1 MEFYL
6 SLLTLF
12 GFRIL
17 LGLSAYVVIL
27 TGQISMAQAGF
38 YALGAY
44 TAGAATSMWGWPI
57 GLAVLLGALV
67 GGGFGFLVGF
77 PALRVRGLFLV
88 IATLAFTEIVR
99 MVFLNLK
106 YTIRVGDRTVGP
118 DGAEGFRGITYYYQ
132 NGWSSLEIVAFTWA
146 FVLLTLLAFWLMDRS
161 RAGAVLRAVGEDEL
175 AASSVGINLTAAK
188 VSAMTAGGF
197 VAGLAGGLYAH
208 YASYVSQEDF
218 GVLLA
223 TFAIAYAL
231 IGGTGSVLGP
241 IAGVAFFSLLVDGL
255 RLLGDW
261 RNLLFG
267 LLIVVMMNLRPHGII
282 DVGLVRRLGFRFRPG
297 PTRADARANARD

>member
-27 TGQISMAQAGF
+27 TGQISLAQAGF

-44 TAGAATSMWGWPI
+44 TAGAASSMWGWPI
-57 GLAVLLGALV
+57 FPAILLGGLV
-67 GGGFGFLVGF
+67 GGLFGFLVGC

-106 YTIRVGDRTVGP
+106 YTIQIGDRTIGP
-118 DGAEGFRGITYYYQ
+118 AAAEGFRGITYYFQ
-132 NGWSSLEIVAFTWA
+132 NGWSSLQIVGFTWI
-146 FVLLTLLAFWLMDRS
+146 FVLAVLLAFWLMDRS

-188 VSAMTAGGF
+188 VAAMTAGGF
-197 VAGLAGGLYAH
+197 VAGLAGALYAH
-208 YASYVSQEDF
+208 YATYVSQEDF

-241 IAGVAFFSLLVDGL
+241 IAGVLFFSLLIDGL
-255 RLLGDW
+255 RFLGDW

-267 LLIVVMMNLRPHGII
+267 VLIVAMMNLRPHGII
-282 DVGLVRRLGFRFRPG
+282 DVGLVRRVASLLRPG
-297 PTRADARANARD
+297 GGRAYAGD

>member
-1 MEFYL
+1 MEFYF

-44 TAGAATSMWGWPI
+44 TAGAASSMWGWPI
-57 GLAVLLGALV
+57 FPAILLGGLV
-67 GGGFGFLVGF
+67 GGLFGLLVGF

-106 YTIRVGDRTVGP
+106 YTIRVGDRTIGP
-118 DGAEGFRGITYYYQ
+118 AAAEGFRGITYYFQ
-132 NGWSSLEIVAFTWA
+132 NGWSSLQIVAFTWL
-146 FVLLTLLAFWLMDRS
+146 FVLLVLLAFWLMDRS

-188 VSAMTAGGF
+188 VTAMTAGGF
-197 VAGLAGGLYAH
+197 VAGLAGALYAH
-208 YASYVSQEDF
+208 YATYVSQEDF

-241 IAGVAFFSLLVDGL
+241 IAGVLFFSLLIDGL
-255 RLLGDW
+255 RFLGDW

-267 LLIVVMMNLRPHGII
+267 VLIVAMMNLRPHGII
-282 DVGLVRRLGFRFRPG
+282 DVGLVRRVASLLRPAG
-297 PTRADARANARD
+297 GRAYAGD

>member
-27 TGQISMAQAGF
+27 TGQISLAQAGF

-44 TAGAATSMWGWPI
+44 TAGAASSMWGWPI
-57 GLAVLLGALV
+57 FPAILLGGLV
-67 GGGFGFLVGF
+67 GGLFGLLVGF

-106 YTIRVGDRTVGP
+106 YTIRVGDRTIGP
-118 DGAEGFRGITYYYQ
+118 AAAEGFRGITYYFQ
-132 NGWSSLEIVAFTWA
+132 NGWSSLQIVGFTWI
-146 FVLLTLLAFWLMDRS
+146 FVLAVLLIFWLMDRS

-188 VSAMTAGGF
+188 VTAMTAGGF
-197 VAGLAGGLYAH
+197 VAGLAGALYAH
-208 YASYVSQEDF
+208 YATYVSQEDF

-241 IAGVAFFSLLVDGL
+241 IAGVLFFSLLIDGL
-255 RLLGDW
+255 RFLGDW

-267 LLIVVMMNLRPHGII
+267 VLIVAMMNLRPHGII
-282 DVGLVRRLGFRFRPG
+282 DVGLVRRVASLLRPG
-297 PTRADARANARD
+297 GRKAYAGD

>member
-1 MEFYL
+1 MEFYW

-17 LGLSAYVVIL
+17 LGLSAYVVLL

-38 YALGAY
+38 YAIGAY
-44 TAGAATSMWGWPI
+44 TAGAASAIWGWPI
-57 GLAVLLGALV
+57 VPAIVFGALV
-67 GGGFGFLVGF
+67 GGVFGFLVGF

-88 IATLAFTEIVR
+88 IATLAFTEIIR

-106 YTIRVGDRTVGP
+106 YTIRVGERTIGP
-118 DGAEGFRGITYYYQ
+118 SGAEGFRGITHYFQ
-132 NGWSSLEIVAFTWA
+132 NGWSSLRIVAFTWA
-146 FVLLTLLAFWLMDRS
+146 FVLLVLALFWLVDRS

-175 AASSVGINLTAAK
+175 AASSVGISLTAVK

-197 VAGLAGGLYAH
+197 VAGLAGALYAH
-208 YASYVSQEDF
+208 YATYVSQEDF

-241 IAGVAFFSLLVDGL
+241 IAGVLFFSLLIDGL
-255 RLLGDW
+255 RFLGDW

-267 LLIVVMMNLRPHGII
+267 VLIVLMMNLRPHGIV
-282 DVGLVRRLGFRFRPG
+282 DVGLVHRLQRLRSPRR
-297 PTRADARANARD
+297 TAHARD

>member
-1 MEFYL
+1 MEFYFAL
-6 SLLTLF
+6 ATLF

-44 TAGAATSMWGWPI
+44 TAGAATALWGWPI
-57 GLAVLLGALV
+57 VPAVLLGAIV
-67 GGGFGFLVGF
+67 GAVFGFLVGF

-106 YTIRVGDRTVGP
+106 YTIRVGDRTIGP
-118 DGAEGFRGITYYYQ
+118 AAAEGFRGITYYFE
-132 NGWSSLEIVAFTWA
+132 NGWSSLQIAGFTWL
-146 FVLLTLLAFWLMDRS
+146 FVLAVLLAFWLMDRS
-161 RAGAVLRAVGEDEL
+161 RAGVVLRAVGEDEL

-188 VSAMTAGGF
+188 VSAMTLGGL
-197 VAGLAGGLYAH
+197 VAGLAGALYAH
-208 YASYVSQEDF
+208 YATYLSQEEF

-223 TFAIAYAL
+223 SFAVAYPL

-241 IAGVAFFSLLVDGL
+241 IAGVLFFSLLIDGL
-255 RLLGDW
+255 RFLGDW

-267 LLIVVMMNLRPHGII
+267 VLIVAMMNVRPHGII
-282 DVGLVRRLGFRFRPG
+282 DVRLVRRLAALLRPA
-297 PTRADARANARD
+297 PKRAYAGD

>member
-27 TGQISMAQAGF
+27 TGQISLAQAGF
-38 YALGAY
+38 YAIGAY
-44 TAGAATSMWGWPI
+44 TAGAATSIWGWPI
-57 GLAVLLGALV
+57 APAILLGAVV
-67 GGGFGFLVGF
+67 GGFFGFLVGF

-106 YTIRVGDRTVGP
+106 YTIRVGDRTIGP
-118 DGAEGFRGITYYYQ
+118 AGAEGFRGITYYFQ
-132 NGWSSLEIVAFTWA
+132 NGWSSLHIVSFTWC
-146 FVLLTLLAFWLMDRS
+146 FVLAVLLAFWLMDRS

-175 AASSVGINLTAAK
+175 AASSVGINLTTAK
-188 VSAMTAGGF
+188 VSAMAAGGF
-197 VAGLAGGLYAH
+197 VAGLAGALYAH
-208 YASYVSQEDF
+208 YATYVSQEDF

-223 TFAIAYAL
+223 TFAIAYPL
-231 IGGTGSVLGP
+231 VGGTGSVLGP
-241 IAGVAFFSLLVDGL
+241 VAGVLFFSLLIDGL
-255 RLLGDW
+255 RFLGDW

-267 LLIVVMMNLRPHGII
+267 ILILAMMNLRPHGLI
-282 DVGLVRRLGFRFRPG
+282 DVRLLRRLSLRTRRARP
-297 PTRADARANARD
+297 ASQA

>member
-57 GLAVLLGALV
+57 LPAVLLGALV
-67 GGGFGFLVGF
+67 GGVFGVLVGF

-106 YTIRVGDRTVGP
+106 YTVRIGERTIGP
-118 DGAEGFRGITYYYQ
+118 AAAEGFRGITYYYQ
-132 NGWSSLEIVAFTWA
+132 NGWSSLEIVAFTWV

-161 RAGAVLRAVGEDEL
+161 RAGAMLRAVGEDEL
-175 AASSVGINLTAAK
+175 AASSVGISLTTAK
-188 VSAMTAGGF
+188 VAAMAAGGL
-197 VAGLAGGLYAH
+197 VAGLAGALYAH
-208 YASYVSQEDF
+208 YATYVSQEDF

-231 IGGTGSVLGP
+231 VGGTGSVLGP
-241 IAGVAFFSLLVDGL
+241 ISGVCFFSLLIDGL
-255 RLLGDW
+255 RFLGDW

-267 LLIVVMMNLRPHGII
+267 VLIVAMMNLRPHGIV
-282 DVGLVRRLGFRFRPG
+282 DVGLVRGLAARLRRGR
-297 PTRADARANARD
+297 TTAHAAD

>member
-1 MEFYL
+1 MEFYF

-27 TGQISMAQAGF
+27 TGQISLAQAGF

-44 TAGAATSMWGWPI
+44 TAGAASSMWGWPI
-57 GLAVLLGALV
+57 FPAILLGGLV
-67 GGGFGFLVGF
+67 GGLFGFLVGF

-106 YTIRVGDRTVGP
+106 YTIRVGDRTIGP
-118 DGAEGFRGITYYYQ
+118 AAAEGFRGITYYFQ
-132 NGWSSLEIVAFTWA
+132 NGWSSLQIVAFTWL
-146 FVLLTLLAFWLMDRS
+146 FVLAVLLAFWLMDRS

-188 VSAMTAGGF
+188 VTAMTAGGF
-197 VAGLAGGLYAH
+197 VAGLAGALYAH
-208 YASYVSQEDF
+208 YATYVSQEDF

-241 IAGVAFFSLLVDGL
+241 IAGVLFFSLLIDGL
-255 RLLGDW
+255 RFLGDW

-267 LLIVVMMNLRPHGII
+267 VLIVAMMNLRPHGII
-282 DVGLVRRLGFRFRPG
+282 DVGLVRRVASLLRPAG
-297 PTRADARANARD
+297 GRAYAGD

>member
-1 MEFYL
+1 VEFYW

-27 TGQISMAQAGF
+27 TGQISLAQAGF

-44 TAGAATSMWGWPI
+44 TAGAASSMWGWPI
-57 GLAVLLGALV
+57 FPAILLGGLV
-67 GGGFGFLVGF
+67 GGLFGLLVGF

-106 YTIRVGDRTVGP
+106 YTIRIGDRTIGP
-118 DGAEGFRGITYYYQ
+118 SGAEGFRGITYYFQ
-132 NGWSSLEIVAFTWA
+132 NGWSSLQIVAFTWL
-146 FVLLTLLAFWLMDRS
+146 FVLLVLLAFWLMDRS

-188 VSAMTAGGF
+188 VTAMTAGGF
-197 VAGLAGGLYAH
+197 VAGLAGALYAH
-208 YASYVSQEDF
+208 YATYVSQEDF

-241 IAGVAFFSLLVDGL
+241 IAGVLFFSLLIDGL
-255 RLLGDW
+255 RFLGDW

-267 LLIVVMMNLRPHGII
+267 VLIVAMMNLRPHGII
-282 DVGLVRRLGFRFRPG
+282 DVGLVRRVASLLRPG
-297 PTRADARANARD
+297 GGRAYAGD

>member
-1 MEFYL
+1 MDFYV

-27 TGQISMAQAGF
+27 TGQISLAQAGF

-44 TAGAATSMWGWPI
+44 SAGQATALWGWPI
-57 GLAVLLGALV
+57 VPAILLGAVV
-67 GGGFGFLVGF
+67 GGFFGFLVGF

-106 YTIRVGDRTVGP
+106 YTVRVGDRTIGP
-118 DGAEGFRGITYYYQ
+118 AAGEGFRGITYYFEH
-132 NGWSSLEIVAFTWA
+132 GWSGLHILGFTWLFVA
-146 FVLLTLLAFWLMDRS
+146 AVLLGLWLMDRS

-188 VSAMTAGGF
+188 VSAMTLGGF
-197 VAGLAGGLYAH
+197 VAGMAGALYAH

-231 IGGTGSVLGP
+231 VGGAGSVLGP
-241 IAGVAFFSLLVDGL
+241 VAGVLFFSALIDGL
-255 RLLGDW
+255 RFLGDW

-267 LLIVVMMNLRPHGII
+267 VLIVAMMNLRPHGLI
-282 DVGLVRRLGFRFRPG
+282 DTGLVRRLASLRG
-297 PTRADARANARD
+297 RASGTA

>member
-1 MEFYL
+1 VEFYL

-27 TGQISMAQAGF
+27 TGQISLAQAGF

-44 TAGAATSMWGWPI
+44 TAGAASSMWGWPI
-57 GLAVLLGALV
+57 FPAILLGGLV
-67 GGGFGFLVGF
+67 GGLFGLLVGF

-106 YTIRVGDRTVGP
+106 YTIRVGDRTIGP
-118 DGAEGFRGITYYYQ
+118 AAAEGFRGITYYFQ
-132 NGWSSLEIVAFTWA
+132 NGWSSLQIVAFTWF
-146 FVLLTLLAFWLMDRS
+146 FVLVVLLAFWLMDRS

-188 VSAMTAGGF
+188 VAAMTAGGF
-197 VAGLAGGLYAH
+197 VAGLAGALYAH
-208 YASYVSQEDF
+208 YATYVSQEDF

-241 IAGVAFFSLLVDGL
+241 IAGVLFFSLLIDGL
-255 RLLGDW
+255 RFLGDW

-267 LLIVVMMNLRPHGII
+267 VLIVAMMNLRPHGII
-282 DVGLVRRLGFRFRPG
+282 DVGLVRRVASLLRPG
-297 PTRADARANARD
+297 GRKAYAGD

>member
-27 TGQISMAQAGF
+27 TGQISLAQAGF

-44 TAGAATSMWGWPI
+44 TAGAASSMWGWPI
-57 GLAVLLGALV
+57 FPAILLGGLV
-67 GGGFGFLVGF
+67 GGLFGLLVGF

-106 YTIRVGDRTVGP
+106 YTIRIGDRTIGP
-118 DGAEGFRGITYYYQ
+118 AAAEGFRGITYYFQ
-132 NGWSSLEIVAFTWA
+132 NGWSSLQIVGFTWI
-146 FVLLTLLAFWLMDRS
+146 FVLAVLLIFWLMDRS

-188 VSAMTAGGF
+188 VAAMTAGGF
-197 VAGLAGGLYAH
+197 VAGLAGALYAH
-208 YASYVSQEDF
+208 YATYVSQEDF

-241 IAGVAFFSLLVDGL
+241 IAGVLFFSLLIDGL
-255 RLLGDW
+255 RFLGDW

-267 LLIVVMMNLRPHGII
+267 VLIVAMMNLRPHGII
-282 DVGLVRRLGFRFRPG
+282 DVGLVRRVASLLRPG
-297 PTRADARANARD
+297 GRKAYAGD

>member
-27 TGQISMAQAGF
+27 TGQISLAQAGF

-57 GLAVLLGALV
+57 FPAILLGGLV
-67 GGGFGFLVGF
+67 GGLFGLLVGF

-106 YTIRVGDRTVGP
+106 YTIRVGDRTIGP
-118 DGAEGFRGITYYYQ
+118 AGAEGFRGITHYFQ
-132 NGWSSLEIVAFTWA
+132 NGWSSLQIVAFTWF
-146 FVLLTLLAFWLMDRS
+146 FVLVVLLAFWLVDRS

-188 VSAMTAGGF
+188 VTAMTAGGF
-197 VAGLAGGLYAH
+197 VAGLAGALYAH
-208 YASYVSQEDF
+208 YATYVSQEDF

-241 IAGVAFFSLLVDGL
+241 IAGVLFFSLLIDGL
-255 RLLGDW
+255 RFLGDW

-267 LLIVVMMNLRPHGII
+267 VLIVAMMNLRPHGII
-282 DVGLVRRLGFRFRPG
+282 DVGLVRRVRALLRPAG
-297 PTRADARANARD
+297 GRAYAGD

>member
-1 MEFYL
+1 MEFYM

-44 TAGAATSMWGWPI
+44 TAATATAIWGWPI
-57 GLAVLLGALV
+57 VPAILLGGLV
-67 GGGFGFLVGF
+67 GGLFGFLVGF

-106 YTIRVGDRTVGP
+106 YTIRVGDRTIGP
-118 DGAEGFRGITYYYQ
+118 AAAEGFRGITYYYE
-132 NGWSSLEIVAFTWA
+132 NGWSALQIMAFTWL
-146 FVLLTLLAFWLMDRS
+146 FVLAVLAGFWLMDRS

-175 AASSVGINLTAAK
+175 AAASVGINLTAAK
-188 VSAMTAGGF
+188 VAAMAAGGL
-197 VAGLAGGLYAH
+197 VAGLAGALYAH
-208 YASYVSQEDF
+208 YATYLSQEEF
-218 GVLLA
+218 GALLA
-223 TFAIAYAL
+223 TFAIAYPL
-231 IGGTGSVLGP
+231 VGGTGSVAGP
-241 IAGVAFFSLLVDGL
+241 IAGVLFFSLLIDGL
-255 RLLGDW
+255 RFLGDW

-267 LLIVVMMNLRPHGII
+267 VLIIAMMNLRPHGII
-282 DVGLVRRLGFRFRPG
+282 DVGLVRRL
-297 PTRADARANARD
+297 RALLHLRRERAYAGD

>member
-1 MEFYL
+1 VEFYL

-27 TGQISMAQAGF
+27 TGQVSLAQAGF
-38 YALGAY
+38 YAIGAY
-44 TAGAATSMWGWPI
+44 TAGAATAIWGWPI
-57 GLAVLLGALV
+57 IPAILLGGLV
-67 GGGFGFLVGF
+67 GGLFGFLVGF

-106 YTIRVGDRTVGP
+106 YTIRVGERTIGP
-118 DGAEGFRGITYYYQ
+118 AGAEGFRGITYYYQ
-132 NGWSSLEIVAFTWA
+132 HGWSSLHIASFTWC
-146 FVLLTLLAFWLMDRS
+146 FVLAVLLAFWLMDRS

-188 VSAMTAGGF
+188 VSAMAVGGF
-197 VAGLAGGLYAH
+197 VAGLAGALYAH
-208 YASYVSQEDF
+208 YATYVSQEDF

-223 TFAIAYAL
+223 SFAIAYPL
-231 IGGTGSVLGP
+231 VGGTGSVLGP
-241 IAGVAFFSLLVDGL
+241 VAGVLFFSLLIDGL
-255 RLLGDW
+255 RFLGDW

-267 LLIVVMMNLRPHGII
+267 VLIVAMMNLRPHGLI
-282 DVGLVRRLGFRFRPG
+282 DVGLLRRLARLGRRARPAN
-297 PTRADARANARD
+297 RA

>member
-1 MEFYL
+1 MDFYV

-27 TGQISMAQAGF
+27 TGQISLAQAGF

-44 TAGAATSMWGWPI
+44 SAGAATALWGWPI
-57 GLAVLLGALV
+57 VPAILLGAVV
-67 GGGFGFLVGF
+67 GGFFGFLVGF

-106 YTIRVGDRTVGP
+106 YTIRVGDRTIGP
-118 DGAEGFRGITYYYQ
+118 AAGEGFRGITYYFEH
-132 NGWSSLEIVAFTWA
+132 GWSGLHILGFTWLFVA
-146 FVLLTLLAFWLMDRS
+146 AVLLGLWLMDRS
-161 RAGAVLRAVGEDEL
+161 PAGAVLRAVGEDEL

-188 VSAMTAGGF
+188 VSAMTLGGF
-197 VAGLAGGLYAH
+197 VAGMAGALYAH

-223 TFAIAYAL
+223 TFAIAYPL
-231 IGGTGSVLGP
+231 VGGAGSVLGP
-241 IAGVAFFSLLVDGL
+241 VAGVLFFSALIDGL
-255 RLLGDW
+255 RFLGDW

-267 LLIVVMMNLRPHGII
+267 ILIVAMMNLRPHGLI
-282 DVGLVRRLGFRFRPG
+282 DAGLIRRLTALRG
-297 PTRADARANARD
+297 RARGTA

>member
-1 MEFYL
+1 MDFYL

-27 TGQISMAQAGF
+27 TGQISLAQAGF
-38 YALGAY
+38 YAIGAY
-44 TAGAATSMWGWPI
+44 TAGAATAIWGWPI
-57 GLAVLLGALV
+57 VPAILLGGLV
-67 GGGFGFLVGF
+67 GGLFGFLVGF

-99 MVFLNLK
+99 MVFLNLT
-106 YTIRVGDRTVGP
+106 YTIRVGERTIGP
-118 DGAEGFRGITYYYQ
+118 AGAEGFRGITYYYQ
-132 NGWSSLEIVAFTWA
+132 NGWSSLHIVSLTWC
-146 FVLLTLLAFWLMDRS
+146 FVLAVLLAFWLMDRS

-188 VSAMTAGGF
+188 VSAMAVGGF
-197 VAGLAGGLYAH
+197 VAGLAGALYAH
-208 YASYVSQEDF
+208 YATYVSQEDF

-223 TFAIAYAL
+223 SFAIAYAL

-241 IAGVAFFSLLVDGL
+241 VAGVLFFSLLIDGL
-255 RLLGDW
+255 RFLGDW

-267 LLIVVMMNLRPHGII
+267 ILIVAMMNLRPHGII
-282 DVGLVRRLGFRFRPG
+282 DVGLIRRLVGHLRSSRKTVYAG
-297 PTRADARANARD
+297 D

>member
-1 MEFYL
+1 MDFYI

-27 TGQISMAQAGF
+27 TGQISLAQAGF
-38 YALGAY
+38 YAIGAY
-44 TAGAATSMWGWPI
+44 SAGAATALWGWPI
-57 GLAVLLGALV
+57 VPAILLGAVV
-67 GGGFGFLVGF
+67 GGFFGFLVGF

-106 YTIRVGDRTVGP
+106 YTIRVGDRTIGP
-118 DGAEGFRGITYYYQ
+118 AAGEGFRGITYYFEH
-132 NGWSSLEIVAFTWA
+132 GWSGLHIMGFTWMFVA
-146 FVLLTLLAFWLMDRS
+146 AVLLGLWLMDRS

-188 VSAMTAGGF
+188 VSAMTLGGF
-197 VAGLAGGLYAH
+197 VAGMAGALYAH
-208 YASYVSQEDF
+208 YASYISQEDF

-231 IGGTGSVLGP
+231 VGGAGSVLGP
-241 IAGVAFFSLLVDGL
+241 VAGVLFFSALIDGL
-255 RLLGDW
+255 RFLGDW

-267 LLIVVMMNLRPHGII
+267 VLIVAMMNIRPHGLI
-282 DVGLVRRLGFRFRPG
+282 DAGLIRRLAALRH
-297 PTRADARANARD
+297 RAAGTA

>member
-1 MEFYL
+1 MDFYV

-27 TGQISMAQAGF
+27 TGQISLAQAGF

-44 TAGAATSMWGWPI
+44 SAGAATALWGWPI
-57 GLAVLLGALV
+57 VPAILLGAVV
-67 GGGFGFLVGF
+67 GGFFGFLVGF

-106 YTIRVGDRTVGP
+106 YTIRVGDRTIGP
-118 DGAEGFRGITYYYQ
+118 AAGEGFRGITYYFEH
-132 NGWSSLEIVAFTWA
+132 GWSGLHIMGFTWMFVA
-146 FVLLTLLAFWLMDRS
+146 AVLLGLWLMDRS

-188 VSAMTAGGF
+188 VSAMTLGGF
-197 VAGLAGGLYAH
+197 VAGMAGALYAH

-231 IGGTGSVLGP
+231 VGGAGSVLGP
-241 IAGVAFFSLLVDGL
+241 VAGVLFFSALIDGL
-255 RLLGDW
+255 RFLGDW

-267 LLIVVMMNLRPHGII
+267 ILIVAMMNLRPHGLI
-282 DVGLVRRLGFRFRPG
+282 DAGLIRRLASLRG
-297 PTRADARANARD
+297 RASGTA

>member
-1 MEFYL
+1 VEFYL

-12 GFRIL
+12 GFRVL

-38 YALGAY
+38 YAIGAY

-57 GLAVLLGALV
+57 MPAVMLGGLA
-67 GGGFGFLVGF
+67 GGLFGFLVGF

-106 YTIRVGDRTVGP
+106 YTIRVGERTIGP
-118 DGAEGFRGITYYYQ
+118 AGAEGFRGITYYYQ
-132 NGWSSLEIVAFTWA
+132 NGWTSWHIVAFTWL
-146 FVLLTLLAFWLMDRS
+146 FVVAVLLAFWLMDRS

-175 AASSVGINLTAAK
+175 AAASVGINLTTAK
-188 VSAMTAGGF
+188 VAAMTAGGL
-197 VAGLAGGLYAH
+197 VAGLAGALYAH
-208 YASYVSQEDF
+208 YATYVSQEDF

-231 IGGTGSVLGP
+231 IGGTGSVFGP
-241 IAGVAFFSLLVDGL
+241 IAGVLFFSLLIDGL
-255 RLLGDW
+255 RFLGDW

-267 LLIVVMMNLRPHGII
+267 VLIIAMMNLRPHGIV
-282 DVGLVRRLGFRFRPG
+282 DAGLMRRLALRLRPRG
-297 PTRADARANARD
+297 ATAYAGD

>member
-1 MEFYL
+1 MEFYT

-27 TGQISMAQAGF
+27 TGQVSMAQAGF

-44 TAGAATSMWGWPI
+44 TAGTATAIWGWPI
-57 GLAVLLGALV
+57 VPSVVL
-67 GGGFGFLVGF
+67 GGVIGGVFGFLVGF

-106 YTIRVGDRTVGP
+106 YTIRVGDRTIGP
-118 DGAEGFRGITYYYQ
+118 AAAEGFRGITFFYEH
-132 NGWSSLEIVAFTWA
+132 GWSPVQIAGFTWV
-146 FVLLTLLAFWLMDRS
+146 FVVVVLVAFWLMDRS
-161 RAGAVLRAVGEDEL
+161 RAGSVLRAVGEDEL
-175 AASSVGINLTAAK
+175 AAASVGINLTAAK
-188 VSAMTAGGF
+188 VSAMTVGGF

-208 YASYVSQEDF
+208 YATYLSQEEF

-223 TFAIAYAL
+223 SFAVAYPL
-231 IGGTGSVLGP
+231 IGGTANVLGP
-241 IAGVAFFSLLVDGL
+241 IAGVLFFGFLIEGL
-255 RLLGDW
+255 RFLGDW
-261 RNLLFG
+261 RNLFFG
-267 LLIVVMMNLRPHGII
+267 ILIVAMMNVRPHGII
-282 DVGLVRRLGFRFRPG
+282 DPALMRRLALRLRPG
-297 PTRADARANARD
+297 RKTAHARA

>member
-1 MEFYL
+1 MEFYF

-27 TGQISMAQAGF
+27 TGQISLAQAGF

-44 TAGAATSMWGWPI
+44 TAGAASSMWGWPI
-57 GLAVLLGALV
+57 FPAILLGGLV
-67 GGGFGFLVGF
+67 GGLFGLLVGF

-106 YTIRVGDRTVGP
+106 YTIRVGDRTIGP
-118 DGAEGFRGITYYYQ
+118 AAAEGFRGITYYFQ
-132 NGWSSLEIVAFTWA
+132 NGWSSLQIVGFTWI
-146 FVLLTLLAFWLMDRS
+146 FVLAVLLIFWLMDRS

-188 VSAMTAGGF
+188 VTAMTAGGF
-197 VAGLAGGLYAH
+197 VAGLAGALYAH
-208 YASYVSQEDF
+208 YATYVSQEDF

-241 IAGVAFFSLLVDGL
+241 IAGVLFFSLLIDGL
-255 RLLGDW
+255 RFLGDW

-267 LLIVVMMNLRPHGII
+267 VLIVAMMNLRPHGII
-282 DVGLVRRLGFRFRPG
+282 DVGLVRRVASLLRPG
-297 PTRADARANARD
+297 GGRAYAGD

>member
-1 MEFYL
+1 MEFYW

-38 YALGAY
+38 YAIGAY
-44 TAGAATSMWGWPI
+44 TAGAATAMWGWPI
-57 GLAVLLGALV
+57 VPAIVLGGLV

-88 IATLAFTEIVR
+88 IATLAFTEIIR
-99 MVFLNLK
+99 MVFLNLRV
-106 YTIRVGDRTVGP
+106 TIRVGERTIGP
-118 DGAEGFRGITYYYQ
+118 SGAEGFRGITYYFQ
-132 NGWSSLEIVAFTWA
+132 NGWTSVQIVAFTWM
-146 FVLLTLLAFWLMDRS
+146 FVLLVLAAFWLVDRS

-175 AASSVGINLTAAK
+175 AASSVGISLTAVK
-188 VSAMTAGGF
+188 VSAMTAGGL
-197 VAGLAGGLYAH
+197 VAGLAGALYAH
-208 YASYVSQEDF
+208 YATYVSQEDF

-241 IAGVAFFSLLVDGL
+241 IAGVLFFSLLIDGL
-255 RLLGDW
+255 RFLGDW

-267 LLIVVMMNLRPHGII
+267 VLIVLMMNLRPHGIV
-282 DVGLVRRLGFRFRPG
+282 DVGLVRRVARLGRP
-297 PTRADARANARD
+297 ARRPAHARD

>member
-1 MEFYL
+1 VEFYL

-27 TGQISMAQAGF
+27 TGQISLAQAGF
-38 YALGAY
+38 YAIGAY
-44 TAGAATSMWGWPI
+44 TAGAATAIWGWPI
-57 GLAVLLGALV
+57 VPAILLGGFV
-67 GGGFGFLVGF
+67 GGIFGFLVGF

-88 IATLAFTEIVR
+88 IATLAFTEMVR
-99 MVFLNLK
+99 MIFLNLK
-106 YTIRVGDRTVGP
+106 YTIRVGDRTIGP
-118 DGAEGFRGITYYYQ
+118 AAGEGFRGITYYFEH
-132 NGWSSLEIVAFTWA
+132 GWSPATIMLFTWLFA
-146 FVLLTLLAFWLMDRS
+146 AAVLVALWIMDRS

-197 VAGLAGGLYAH
+197 VAGLAGALYAH

-223 TFAIAYAL
+223 TFAIAYPL
-231 IGGTGSVLGP
+231 VGGTGSVLGP
-241 IAGVAFFSLLVDGL
+241 VAGVLFFSLLIDGL
-255 RLLGDW
+255 RFLGDW

-267 LLIVVMMNLRPHGII
+267 VLIIVMMNLRPHGIV
-282 DVGLVRRLGFRFRPG
+282 DVALIRRLGVWLRPRG
-297 PTRADARANARD
+297 KAAYAPD

>member
-44 TAGAATSMWGWPI
+44 TAGAASSMWGWPI
-57 GLAVLLGALV
+57 FPAIVLGGLA
-67 GGGFGFLVGF
+67 GGLFGFLVGF

-106 YTIRVGDRTVGP
+106 YTIPIGDRTIGP
-118 DGAEGFRGITYYYQ
+118 SGAEGFRGITYYFE
-132 NGWSSLEIVAFTWA
+132 NGWSSLQIVGFTWL
-146 FVLLTLLAFWLMDRS
+146 FVLAVLLAFWLMERCCAPSARTSS
-161 RAGAVLRAVGEDEL
+161 RPRAS
-175 AASSVGINLTAAK
+175 AST
-188 VSAMTAGGF
+188 
-197 VAGLAGGLYAH
+197 
-208 YASYVSQEDF
+208 
-218 GVLLA
+218 
-223 TFAIAYAL
+223 
-231 IGGTGSVLGP
+231 
-241 IAGVAFFSLLVDGL
+241 
-255 RLLGDW
+255 
-261 RNLLFG
+261 
-267 LLIVVMMNLRPHGII
+267 
-282 DVGLVRRLGFRFRPG
+282 
-297 PTRADARANARD
+297 

>member
-1 MEFYL
+1 MDFYV

-27 TGQISMAQAGF
+27 TGQISLAQAGF

-44 TAGAATSMWGWPI
+44 SAGAATALWGWPI
-57 GLAVLLGALV
+57 VPAILLGAVV
-67 GGGFGFLVGF
+67 GGFFGFLVGF

-106 YTIRVGDRTVGP
+106 YTVRVGDRTIGP
-118 DGAEGFRGITYYYQ
+118 AAGEGFRGITYYFEH
-132 NGWSSLEIVAFTWA
+132 GWSALHILGFTWLFVA
-146 FVLLTLLAFWLMDRS
+146 AVLLGLWLMDRS

-188 VSAMTAGGF
+188 VSAMTLGGF
-197 VAGLAGGLYAH
+197 VAGMAGALYAH

-231 IGGTGSVLGP
+231 VGGTGSVLGP
-241 IAGVAFFSLLVDGL
+241 VAGVLFFSLLIDGL
-255 RLLGDW
+255 RFLGDW

-267 LLIVVMMNLRPHGII
+267 VLIVAMMNLRPHGLV
-282 DVGLVRRLGFRFRPG
+282 DAGLVRRLAGLRR
-297 PTRADARANARD
+297 RASAGA

>member
-1 MEFYL
+1 VEFYL

-44 TAGAATSMWGWPI
+44 AAGAATALWGWP
-57 GLAVLLGALV
+57 LVPAVLLGGLV
-67 GGGFGFLVGF
+67 GGVFGFLVGL

-106 YTIRVGDRTVGP
+106 YTVRVGDRTIGP
-118 DGAEGFRGITYYYQ
+118 AGAEGFRGITYYYQ
-132 NGWSSLEIVAFTWA
+132 NGWSSLGIVSFTWL
-146 FVLLTLLAFWLMDRS
+146 FVLLVLTGFWLMDRS

-175 AASSVGINLTAAK
+175 AASSVGINLTAVK
-188 VSAMTAGGF
+188 VAAMTAGGL

-208 YASYVSQEDF
+208 YATYISQEDF
-218 GVLLA
+218 GALLA

-241 IAGVAFFSLLVDGL
+241 IAGVLFFSALIDGL
-255 RLLGDW
+255 RFLGDW

-267 LLIVVMMNLRPHGII
+267 VLIVLMMNLRPHGIV
-282 DVGLVRRLGFRFRPG
+282 DVGLVRRLGGRRGARRP
-297 PTRADARANARD
+297 TVYAAD

>member
-6 SLLTLF
+6 SLLTFF

-44 TAGAATSMWGWPI
+44 TAGAATAVWGWSIVP
-57 GLAVLLGALV
+57 AVLLGAAV
-67 GGGFGFLVGF
+67 GGLFGFLVGF

-99 MVFLNLK
+99 MAFLNLR
-106 YTIRVGDRTVGP
+106 YTIRVGERTVGP
-118 DGAEGFRGITYYYQ
+118 AGAEGFRGITHYFQ
-132 NGWSSLEIVAFTWA
+132 NGWTSGQIVAFTWV
-146 FVLLTLLAFWLMDRS
+146 FVALVLVAFWLMYRS

-175 AASSVGINLTAAK
+175 AAASAGISLTAVK
-188 VSAMTAGGF
+188 VAAMTAGGF
-197 VAGLAGGLYAH
+197 VAGLAGALYAH
-208 YASYVSQEDF
+208 YATYVSQEDF

-231 IGGTGSVLGP
+231 IGGTGSVVGP
-241 IAGVAFFSLLVDGL
+241 IAGVVFFSLLIDGL
-255 RLLGDW
+255 RFLGDW

-267 LLIVVMMNLRPHGII
+267 VLIVLMMNLRPHGIV
-282 DVGLVRRLGFRFRPG
+282 DVGLVRRLTPRLRP
-297 PTRADARANARD
+297 RATVA

>member
-1 MEFYL
+1 MEYYF

-27 TGQISMAQAGF
+27 TGQISLAQAGF
-38 YALGAY
+38 YAIGAY
-44 TAGAATSMWGWPI
+44 TAGAATAIWGWPI
-57 GLAVLLGALV
+57 VPAILLGALV
-67 GGGFGFLVGF
+67 GGIFGFLVGF

-106 YTIRVGDRTVGP
+106 YTIRVGDRTIGP
-118 DGAEGFRGITYYYQ
+118 AAGEGFRGITYYFE
-132 NGWSSLEIVAFTWA
+132 NGWSSLKIMAFTWL
-146 FVLLTLLAFWLMDRS
+146 FVLAVLLALWIMDRS

-175 AASSVGINLTAAK
+175 AASSVGINLTAVK

-197 VAGLAGGLYAH
+197 VAGMAGALYAH

-223 TFAIAYAL
+223 TFAIAYPL
-231 IGGTGSVLGP
+231 VGGTGSVLGP
-241 IAGVAFFSLLVDGL
+241 VAGVLFFSLLVDGL
-255 RLLGDW
+255 RFLGDW

-267 LLIVVMMNLRPHGII
+267 VLIVAMMNLRPHGIV
-282 DVGLVRRLGFRFRPG
+282 DVGLIRRLALRLRPRG
-297 PTRADARANARD
+297 KAAYAGD

>member
-1 MEFYL
+1 VEFYL

-27 TGQISMAQAGF
+27 TGQISLAQAGF

-44 TAGAATSMWGWPI
+44 TAGAASSMWGWPI
-57 GLAVLLGALV
+57 FPAILLGGLV
-67 GGGFGFLVGF
+67 GGLFGLLVGF

-106 YTIRVGDRTVGP
+106 YTIRIGDRTIGP
-118 DGAEGFRGITYYYQ
+118 AAAEGFRGITYYFQ
-132 NGWSSLEIVAFTWA
+132 NGWSSLQIVAFTWF
-146 FVLLTLLAFWLMDRS
+146 FVLVVLLAFWLMDRS

-188 VSAMTAGGF
+188 VAAMTAGGF
-197 VAGLAGGLYAH
+197 VAGLAGALYAH
-208 YASYVSQEDF
+208 YATYVSQEDF

-241 IAGVAFFSLLVDGL
+241 IAGVLFFSLLIDGL
-255 RLLGDW
+255 RFLGDW

-267 LLIVVMMNLRPHGII
+267 VLIVAMMNLRPHGII
-282 DVGLVRRLGFRFRPG
+282 DVGLVRRVASLLRPG
-297 PTRADARANARD
+297 GRKAYAGD

>member
-27 TGQISMAQAGF
+27 TGQISLAQAGF
-38 YALGAY
+38 YAIGAY
-44 TAGAATSMWGWPI
+44 TAGAATALWGWPI
-57 GLAVLLGALV
+57 VPAVLLGGLV
-67 GGGFGFLVGF
+67 GGVFGFLVGF

-106 YTIRVGDRTVGP
+106 HTIRVGDRTVGP
-118 DGAEGFRGITYYYQ
+118 AAGEGFRGITYYFE
-132 NGWSSLEIVAFTWA
+132 NGWSSFHIMAFTWA
-146 FVLLTLLAFWLMDRS
+146 FVLAVLMALWLMDRS

-175 AASSVGINLTAAK
+175 AASSVGINLTTAK
-188 VSAMTAGGF
+188 VSAMTAGGV
-197 VAGLAGGLYAH
+197 VAGLAGALYAH

-223 TFAIAYAL
+223 TFAIAYPL
-231 IGGTGSVLGP
+231 VGGIGSVLGP
-241 IAGVAFFSLLVDGL
+241 VAGVLFFSLLVDGL
-255 RLLGDW
+255 RFLGDW

-267 LLIVVMMNLRPHGII
+267 VLIIIMMNLRPHGII
-282 DVGLVRRLGFRFRPG
+282 DAGLLRRLGGRLL
-297 PTRADARANARD
+297 ARRKTACAGR

>member
-1 MEFYL
+1 MEFYF

-44 TAGAATSMWGWPI
+44 TAGAASSMWGWPI
-57 GLAVLLGALV
+57 FPAILLGGLV
-67 GGGFGFLVGF
+67 GGLFGFLVGF

-106 YTIRVGDRTVGP
+106 YTIRVGDRTIGP
-118 DGAEGFRGITYYYQ
+118 AAAEGFRGITYYFQ
-132 NGWSSLEIVAFTWA
+132 NGWSSLQIVGFTWL
-146 FVLLTLLAFWLMDRS
+146 FVLAVLLAFWLMDRS

-188 VSAMTAGGF
+188 VAAMTAGGF
-197 VAGLAGGLYAH
+197 VAGLAGALYAH
-208 YASYVSQEDF
+208 YATYVSQEDF

-241 IAGVAFFSLLVDGL
+241 IAGVLFFSLLIDGL
-255 RLLGDW
+255 RFLGDW

-267 LLIVVMMNLRPHGII
+267 VLIVAMMNLRPHGII
-282 DVGLVRRLGFRFRPG
+282 DVGLVRRVASLLRPAG
-297 PTRADARANARD
+297 GRAYAGD

>member
-1 MEFYL
+1 MDFYV

-27 TGQISMAQAGF
+27 TGQISLAQAGF

-44 TAGAATSMWGWPI
+44 SAGAATALWGWPI
-57 GLAVLLGALV
+57 VPAILLGAVV
-67 GGGFGFLVGF
+67 GGFFGFLVGF

-106 YTIRVGDRTVGP
+106 YTIRVGDRTIGP
-118 DGAEGFRGITYYYQ
+118 AAGEGFRGITYYFEH
-132 NGWSSLEIVAFTWA
+132 GWSGLHILGFTWLFVA
-146 FVLLTLLAFWLMDRS
+146 AVLLGLWLMDRS

-175 AASSVGINLTAAK
+175 AASSVGINLTTAK
-188 VSAMTAGGF
+188 VSAMTLGGF
-197 VAGLAGGLYAH
+197 VAGMAGALYAH

-231 IGGTGSVLGP
+231 VGGAGSVLGP
-241 IAGVAFFSLLVDGL
+241 VAGVLFFSALIDGL
-255 RLLGDW
+255 RFLGDW

-267 LLIVVMMNLRPHGII
+267 VLIVAMMNLRPHGLI
-282 DVGLVRRLGFRFRPG
+282 DAGLIRRLTALRG
-297 PTRADARANARD
+297 RARGTA

>member
-1 MEFYL
+1 MDFYV

-27 TGQISMAQAGF
+27 TGQISLAQAGF

-44 TAGAATSMWGWPI
+44 SAGAATAIWGWPI
-57 GLAVLLGALV
+57 APAILLGAVV
-67 GGGFGFLVGF
+67 GGFFGFLVGF

-106 YTIRVGDRTVGP
+106 YTIRVGDRTIGP
-118 DGAEGFRGITYYYQ
+118 AAGEGFRGITYYFEH
-132 NGWSSLEIVAFTWA
+132 GWSGLQIVGFTWL
-146 FVLLTLLAFWLMDRS
+146 FVAAVLVALWLVDRS

-175 AASSVGINLTAAK
+175 AASSVGINLTTAK
-188 VSAMTAGGF
+188 VSAMTVGGF
-197 VAGLAGGLYAH
+197 VAGMAGALYAH

-223 TFAIAYAL
+223 TFAIAYPL
-231 IGGTGSVLGP
+231 VGGTGSVLGP
-241 IAGVAFFSLLVDGL
+241 VAGVLFFSLLIDGL
-255 RLLGDW
+255 RFLGDW

-267 LLIVVMMNLRPHGII
+267 ILIVAMMNLRPHGLI
-282 DVGLVRRLGFRFRPG
+282 DVGLLRRLTLRARRARP
-297 PTRADARANARD
+297 ASQA

>member
-1 MEFYL
+1 MDFYV

-27 TGQISMAQAGF
+27 TGQISLAQAGF

-44 TAGAATSMWGWPI
+44 SAGAATALWGWPI
-57 GLAVLLGALV
+57 VPAILLGAVV
-67 GGGFGFLVGF
+67 GGFFGFLVGF

-106 YTIRVGDRTVGP
+106 YTIRVGDRTIGP
-118 DGAEGFRGITYYYQ
+118 AAGEGFRGITYYFEH
-132 NGWSSLEIVAFTWA
+132 GWSGLHIMGFTWLFVA
-146 FVLLTLLAFWLMDRS
+146 AVLLGLWLMDRS

-188 VSAMTAGGF
+188 VSAMTLGGF
-197 VAGLAGGLYAH
+197 VAGMAGALYAH

-231 IGGTGSVLGP
+231 VGGAGSVLGP
-241 IAGVAFFSLLVDGL
+241 VAGVLFFSALIDGL
-255 RLLGDW
+255 RFLGDW

-267 LLIVVMMNLRPHGII
+267 VLIVAMMNLRPHGLI
-282 DVGLVRRLGFRFRPG
+282 DAGLIRRLTALRG
-297 PTRADARANARD
+297 RARGTA

>member
-1 MEFYL
+1 VEFYL

-27 TGQISMAQAGF
+27 TGQISLAQAGF

-44 TAGAATSMWGWPI
+44 TAGAASSMWGWPI
-57 GLAVLLGALV
+57 FPAILLGGLV
-67 GGGFGFLVGF
+67 GGLFGLLVGF

-106 YTIRVGDRTVGP
+106 YTIRVGDRTIGP
-118 DGAEGFRGITYYYQ
+118 AAAEGFRGITYYFQ
-132 NGWSSLEIVAFTWA
+132 NGWSSLQIVGFTWI
-146 FVLLTLLAFWLMDRS
+146 FVLAVLLIFWLMDRS

-188 VSAMTAGGF
+188 VTAMTAGGF
-197 VAGLAGGLYAH
+197 VAGLAGALYAH
-208 YASYVSQEDF
+208 YATYVSQEDF

-241 IAGVAFFSLLVDGL
+241 IAGVLFFSLLIDGL
-255 RLLGDW
+255 RFLGDW

-267 LLIVVMMNLRPHGII
+267 VLIVAMMNLRPHGII
-282 DVGLVRRLGFRFRPG
+282 DVGLVRRVASLLRPG
-297 PTRADARANARD
+297 GGRAYAGD

>member
-1 MEFYL
+1 MDFYV

-27 TGQISMAQAGF
+27 TGQISLAQAGF

-44 TAGAATSMWGWPI
+44 SAGAATALWGWPI
-57 GLAVLLGALV
+57 VPAILLGAVV
-67 GGGFGFLVGF
+67 GGFFGFLVGF

-106 YTIRVGDRTVGP
+106 YTIRVGDRTIGP
-118 DGAEGFRGITYYYQ
+118 AAGEGFRGITYYFEH
-132 NGWSSLEIVAFTWA
+132 GWSGLHIMGFTWMFVA
-146 FVLLTLLAFWLMDRS
+146 AVLLGLWLMDRS

-188 VSAMTAGGF
+188 VSAMTLGGF
-197 VAGLAGGLYAH
+197 VAGMAGALYAH

-218 GVLLA
+218 GVVLA

-231 IGGTGSVLGP
+231 VGGAGSVLGP
-241 IAGVAFFSLLVDGL
+241 VAGVLFFSALIDGL
-255 RLLGDW
+255 RFLGDW

-267 LLIVVMMNLRPHGII
+267 ILIVAMMNLRPHGLI
-282 DVGLVRRLGFRFRPG
+282 DAGLIRRLASLRG
-297 PTRADARANARD
+297 RASGTA

>member
-1 MEFYL
+1 VEFYL

-27 TGQISMAQAGF
+27 TGQISLAQAGF

-44 TAGAATSMWGWPI
+44 TAGAASSMWGWPI
-57 GLAVLLGALV
+57 FPAILLGGLV
-67 GGGFGFLVGF
+67 GGLFGLLVGF

-106 YTIRVGDRTVGP
+106 YTIRVGDRTIGP
-118 DGAEGFRGITYYYQ
+118 AAAEGFRGITYYFQ
-132 NGWSSLEIVAFTWA
+132 NGWSSLQIVGFTWI
-146 FVLLTLLAFWLMDRS
+146 FVLAVLLIFWLMDRS

-188 VSAMTAGGF
+188 VAAMTAGGF
-197 VAGLAGGLYAH
+197 VAGLAGALYAH
-208 YASYVSQEDF
+208 YATYVSQEDF

-241 IAGVAFFSLLVDGL
+241 IAGVLFFSLLIDGL
-255 RLLGDW
+255 RFLGDW

-267 LLIVVMMNLRPHGII
+267 VLIVAMMNLRPHGII
-282 DVGLVRRLGFRFRPG
+282 DVGLVRRVASLLRPG
-297 PTRADARANARD
+297 GRKAYAGD